1 MTCFGDGA
9 FLFCLAWRAAVLW
22 SAVGAVALPGEGNLW
37 VDLLSDGP

>member
-9 FLFCLAWRAAVLW
+9 FLFYLAWRAAIHW
-22 SAVGAVALPGEGNLW
+22 SAVGAMVFPEEGGLW